1 MTWWTLHH
9 SETKCRHLKDE
20 MADAASF
27 RDEVSN
33 PKALRRNSVELLP
46 PKMSESP
53 TELRIVLLGKN
64 GSKKSVVGNFIL
76 ERGAFDPNY
85 VQNHCERAR
94 GQVEDKHIAVIN
106 TPDLSHDKLS
116 EELRWCVTLSDP
128 GPHVFL
134 LVLQPEEFTQEEGDR
149 IRKILDT
156 LSDRSFDYSMVL
168 TTHEDKRGH
177 MAEDHPL
184 NQMVKACRGRQHL
197 MHLSDHTQLIA
208 DVDKIV
214 KENGGD
220 YLTCDVF
227 EDTSGIVQGKEE
239 IHRSKTDGSLK
250 SFSEEELGKDV
261 LEQGESAQ
269 LNKWENIRETGLVS
283 FKQERLKPS
292 SSHEKL
298 SSLRILLLGKSDD
311 KKSTVGNMILQKEAF
326 RPAHFFNYK
335 QPCESASGK
344 VNGKSVTVV
353 KTPDFF
359 ASPLTVRSLMQ
370 EMEKC
375 KSLSAPGPHGVLLVL
390 KPEEFTEEN
399 RNTFKLI
406 LNIFGKE
413 AFKYSM
419 VIITHEGLTGN
430 PHLSQM
436 IEECG
441 GRHHEMYKQGC
452 DHKELTETIEK
463 MVEENE
469 WRYLTSN
476 EETTH
481 DTMTPKAQR
490 LNVVLCGRRGAGKT
504 SIANAILGQTESSP
518 KSSSSSVCVKR
529 EGEVCGRPVTL
540 IELPAL
546 FGTHLTQEE
555 VMRETFHCVSLC
567 DSGVHAFLLV
577 VPLGPITDEDK
588 GELETIQK
596 ILSSRVND
604 FVMVLFRQDNIP
616 VDKTAVDFVEQNA
629 DTKQLIK
636 ICGGRYK
643 IFDASKIDNAKQ
655 TTELVA
661 EIVKMMDQNRTC
673 YTLYMYMEAKHQ
685 SELDQNNRIIKDLEE
700 IIRNMSQGAEME
712 CSSTECIRVVLIG
725 KTGNGKSA
733 SANTILGRD
742 EFESESSTD
751 SVTTVCK
758 KAVGKVDGRTVS
770 VVDTPGLFDT
780 TLSNK
785 DVQQEIVK
793 CVSLSA
799 PGPHVFIIVLSI
811 GRITQE
817 ELDTLDL
824 IETTFGPRAGMFCLV
839 LFTRGDDLKKKSI
852 QDYIGNSKS
861 ATLKK
866 LIRDC
871 GDRFHVFN
879 NRVEDDRTQVTE
891 LLKKINEM
899 VSMNKG
905 SFYTNEMFQEA
916 ETAIKH
922 KQEAILKERE
932 TEIKADMEKLKVRHE
947 TDMEKMKSKLEEERF
962 KVQQERQLRENML
975 REREEAI
982 RKEHEDKEKADK
994 EERELEDKK
1003 RKEDEKLKREIWDT
1017 EKEKMEKEIKTQE
1030 IKLEKQQ
1037 REKEREYQM
1046 RMEKLRKEEKDREER
1061 QINQERKFDK
1071 LKRKQEEEIKR
1082 REKEEDERRKK
1093 DEKERQEWQSKI
1105 EEAEKGQTE
1114 LQEVMRREKE
1124 EWEEQLKKER
1134 DRQQEEERLR
1144 RQMEAD
1150 TLVEQEE
1157 KQRRLREE
1165 FERERE
1171 RDRIKMKESEER
1183 IEKDFEEKRRD
1194 LTDKMTTQREQ
1205 WERERGEEQERRFQ
1219 EDVNRRVE
1227 ERLRLRKLEETFQQ
1241 EREEENMRKEMEDEV
1256 RREQEEKKWKE
1267 MKADYERKTKE
1278 NMDKYEQEARRHAEE
1293 MNNFKEKYEN
1303 DFQKLLD
1310 QHEEEKEKLILK
1322 HKGEYDLLNAL
1333 YGHDKTKLTEK
1344 INELQETHEE
1354 EIKHLYKCVVL

>member
-1 MTWWTLHH
+1 
-9 SETKCRHLKDE
+9 

-33 PKALRRNSVELLP
+33 PEAQRRSSMELLP
-46 PKMSESP
+46 PMMSESP
-53 TELRIVLLGKN
+53 TEIRIVLLGKN
-64 GSKKSVVGNFIL
+64 GSEKSAVGNFIL
-76 ERGAFDPNY
+76 QRGAFDSKY

-94 GQVEDKHIAVIN
+94 GQVEGRHIAVIN
-106 TPDLSHDKLS
+106 TPDLLDPHISLDKLS
-116 EELRWCVTLSDP
+116 EDLRWCVTLSDP

-134 LVLQPEEFTQEEGDR
+134 LVMQPEEFTQEEGDR

-156 LSDRSFDYSMVL
+156 LSGRSFNYSMVL

-177 MAEDHPL
+177 MDEDHPL
-184 NQMVKACRGRQHL
+184 NQMVRDCRGRQHL
-197 MHLSDHTQLIA
+197 SDRTQLMA
-208 DVDKIV
+208 DVDRIV

-227 EDTSGIVQGKEE
+227 EDSTSDMVQGKEE
-239 IHRSKTDGSLK
+239 IHRSKTDWSLK
-250 SFSEEELGKDV
+250 SSSEEELGKDV
-261 LEQGESAQ
+261 LEQ
-269 LNKWENIRETGLVS
+269 V
-283 FKQERLKPS
+283 
-292 SSHEKL
+292 
-298 SSLRILLLGKSDD
+298 SSLRIVLLGKSDD
-311 KKSTVGNMILQKEAF
+311 KKIAVGNMILQKQA
-326 RPAHFFNYK
+326 FFNYK

-344 VNGKSVTVV
+344 MNGKSVTVV

-359 ASPLTVRSLMQ
+359 APHLPMESLM
-370 EMEKC
+370 EKMEKC

-390 KPEEFTEEN
+390 KPEKFTEEN
-399 RNTFKLI
+399 RNTFKFI
-406 LNIFGKE
+406 LSIFGKE
-413 AFKYSM
+413 AFKHSM
-419 VIITHEGLTGN
+419 VIITHRKGVTRN
-430 PHLSQM
+430 PHLRQM
-436 IEECG
+436 IKECG
-441 GRHHEMYKQGC
+441 GRHHEMYKQGS
-452 DHKELTETIEK
+452 DHKELIEKIEK

-469 WRYLTSN
+469 RRYLTSN

-504 SIANAILGQTESSP
+504 STAHVILGQTESSP

-529 EGEVCGRPVTL
+529 EGEVCDRLVTL

-546 FGTHLTQEE
+546 YGTHLTQEE

-577 VPLGPITDEDK
+577 VPLGPLTDEDK

-604 FVMVLFRQDNIP
+604 FIMVLFRQDYIT

-629 DTKQLIK
+629 DTKQLTK

-643 IFDASKIDNAKQ
+643 IFDAMKIDNAEQ
-655 TTELVA
+655 TTELVT

-685 SELDQNNRIIKDLEE
+685 SELEEKNIRIKDLEE
-700 IIRNMSQGAEME
+700 RIRNLSPGAEME

-733 SANTILGRD
+733 SANTILGKD

-751 SVTTVCK
+751 SVTTVCQ
-758 KAVGKVDGRTVS
+758 KAVGRVDGRTVA

-852 QDYIGNSKS
+852 EDYIGKSKN
-861 ATLKK
+861 AKLKK

-891 LLKKINEM
+891 LLKKMKKM

-905 SFYTNEMFQEA
+905 IFYTNEMFQEA
-916 ETAIKH
+916 EAAIKQ

-932 TEIKADMEKLKVRHE
+932 MEIKADMEKLKVRHE
-947 TDMEKMKSKLEEERF
+947 TDMEKMKSKLEEERL
-962 KVQQERQLRENML
+962 KVQEERQLRENML

-982 RKEHEDKEKADK
+982 RKEHEDKEKSEK
-994 EERELEDKK
+994 EERELEDKT
-1003 RKEDEKLKREIWDT
+1003 RKEDEKLKKETCDR

-1030 IKLEKQQ
+1030 IKLKNLQ
-1037 REKEREYQM
+1037 REKEEEYNM
-1046 RMEKLRKEEKDREER
+1046 RMEKLRKEEKDREEHL
-1061 QINQERKFDK
+1061 QNQERKFDK
-1071 LKRKQEEEIKR
+1071 LKREQEEEIRR

-1093 DEKERQEWQSKI
+1093 EEKERQEWQSKI

-1124 EWEEQLKKER
+1124 EWEEQLNKER
-1134 DRQQEEERLR
+1134 DRQQEVERLR
-1144 RQMEAD
+1144 RQKEVE

-1157 KQRRLREE
+1157 KQRRLREQ

-1171 RDRIKMKESEER
+1171 QERIKMKESEEQRRETEQKERDR
-1183 IEKDFEEKRRD
+1183 IEKDFEEKRRE
-1194 LTDKMTTQREQ
+1194 LTDKMTMQQEQ
-1205 WERERGEEQERRFQ
+1205 WERERREEQEIRFQ
-1219 EDVNRRVE
+1219 ENVNRRVE

-1241 EREEENMRKEMEDEV
+1241 EREEENMRKEKEDKV
-1256 RREQEEKKWKE
+1256 RREQEENKLKE
-1267 MKADYERKTKE
+1267 MRADYEKKTKE
-1278 NMDKYEQEARRHAEE
+1278 IMDKYEQEARRHAEE
-1293 MNNFKEKYEN
+1293 INNFKEKYEN

-1310 QHEEEKEKLILK
+1310 QHEEEKEKLIQK
-1322 HKGEYDLLNAL
+1322 HKKEYDLLNAL

-1344 INELQETHEE
+1344 INELEEKHQE
-1354 EIKHLYKCVVL
+1354 EIKHLYRCVVQ

>member
-1 MTWWTLHH
+1 
-9 SETKCRHLKDE
+9 
-20 MADAASF
+20 MADSASF

-33 PKALRRNSVELLP
+33 PVAQKRNSLELLP

-53 TELRIVLLGKN
+53 TEIRIVLLGKN
-64 GSKKSVVGNFIL
+64 GSKKSVVGNVIL
-76 ERGAFDPNY
+76 DRGAFDLNC
-85 VQNHCERAR
+85 VQNQCERAR
-94 GQVEDKHIAVIN
+94 GHVEGRHIAVIN
-106 TPDLSHDKLS
+106 TPDLLDPHISHDKLS
-116 EELRWCVTLSDP
+116 EELRCCVTLSDP

-149 IRKILDT
+149 IRTILDT
-156 LSDRSFDYSMVL
+156 LSDRSFNYSMVL

-177 MAEDHPL
+177 MDEDHPL
-184 NQMVKACRGRQHL
+184 NQMVRDCRGRQHL
-197 MHLSDHTQLIA
+197 SDRTQLMA

-227 EDTSGIVQGKEE
+227 EDSTSDMVQGKEE
-239 IHRSKTDGSLK
+239 IHRSKTDWSLK
-250 SFSEEELGKDV
+250 SSSEKEFENYIF
-261 LEQGESAQ
+261 EQGESAKFYS
-269 LNKWENIRETGLVS
+269 LENVREIGLTLLKGKVWEQSRSG
-283 FKQERLKPS
+283 
-292 SSHEKL
+292 EKCE
-298 SSLRILLLGKSDD
+298 SQLRIVLLGRSDD
-311 KKSTVGNMILQKEAF
+311 KKKTVGNIILQQGASPGIGL
-326 RPAHFFNYK
+326 PAGFLGKKK
-335 QPCESASGK
+335 QCESASGK
-344 VNGKSVTVV
+344 MNGKSVTVV
-353 KTPDFF
+353 KTPDLF
-359 ASPLTVRSLMQ
+359 ALPVESLME

-406 LNIFGKE
+406 LSIFGKE
-413 AFKYSM
+413 AFKHSM
-419 VIITHEGLTGN
+419 VIITHHKGVTGN

-441 GRHHEMYKQGC
+441 GRHHEMYKQGS
-452 DHKELTETIEK
+452 DHKELTEKIEK

-504 SIANAILGQTESSP
+504 STAHVILGQTESSP

-546 FGTHLTQEE
+546 YGTSLTQEE

-577 VPLGPITDEDK
+577 VPLGPLTDEDK

-604 FVMVLFRQDNIP
+604 FIMVLFRQDNIP

-643 IFDASKIDNAKQ
+643 IFDALKIDNTKQ
-655 TTELVA
+655 TTELVT

-673 YTLYMYMEAKHQ
+673 YTLYMYMEAKLQ
-685 SELDQNNRIIKDLEE
+685 SEVDQNRRIKDLEE
-700 IIRNMSQGAEME
+700 RIRNLSPGAEME

-733 SANTILGRD
+733 SANTILGKD

-751 SVTTVCK
+751 SVTTVCQ
-758 KAVGKVDGRTVS
+758 KAVGRVDGRTVA

-852 QDYIGNSKS
+852 EDYIGKSKN
-861 ATLKK
+861 AKLKK

-891 LLKKINEM
+891 LLKKMKKM

-905 SFYTNEMFQEA
+905 IFYTNEMFQEA
-916 ETAIKH
+916 EAAIKQ

-932 TEIKADMEKLKVRHE
+932 MEIKADMEKLKVRHE
-947 TDMEKMKSKLEEERF
+947 TDMEKMKSKLEEERL
-962 KVQQERQLRENML
+962 KVQEERQLRENML

-982 RKEHEDKEKADK
+982 RKEHEDKEKSEK
-994 EERELEDKK
+994 EERELEDKT
-1003 RKEDEKLKREIWDT
+1003 RKEDEKLKKETCDR

-1030 IKLEKQQ
+1030 IKLKNLQ
-1037 REKEREYQM
+1037 REKEEEYNM
-1046 RMEKLRKEEKDREER
+1046 RMEKLRKEEKDREEHL
-1061 QINQERKFDK
+1061 QNQERKFDK
-1071 LKRKQEEEIKR
+1071 LKREQEEEIRR

-1093 DEKERQEWQSKI
+1093 EEKERQEWQSKI

-1124 EWEEQLKKER
+1124 EWEEQLNKER
-1134 DRQQEEERLR
+1134 DRQQEVERLR
-1144 RQMEAD
+1144 RQKEVE

-1157 KQRRLREE
+1157 KQRRLREQ

-1171 RDRIKMKESEER
+1171 QERIKMKESEEQRRETEQKERDR
-1183 IEKDFEEKRRD
+1183 IEKDFEEKRRE
-1194 LTDKMTTQREQ
+1194 LTDKMTMQQEQ
-1205 WERERGEEQERRFQ
+1205 WERERREEQEIRFQ
-1219 EDVNRRVE
+1219 ENVNRRVE

-1241 EREEENMRKEMEDEV
+1241 EREEENMRKEKEDKV
-1256 RREQEEKKWKE
+1256 RREQEENKLKE
-1267 MKADYERKTKE
+1267 MRADYEKKTKE
-1278 NMDKYEQEARRHAEE
+1278 IMDKYEQEARRHAEE
-1293 MNNFKEKYEN
+1293 INNFKEKYEN

-1310 QHEEEKEKLILK
+1310 QHEEEKEKLIQK
-1322 HKGEYDLLNAL
+1322 HKKEYDLLNAL

-1344 INELQETHEE
+1344 INELEEKHQE
-1354 EIKHLYKCVVL
+1354 EIKHLYRCVVQ

>member
-1 MTWWTLHH
+1 MFYMHI
-9 SETKCRHLKDE
+9 
-20 MADAASF
+20 
-27 RDEVSN
+27 
-33 PKALRRNSVELLP
+33 
-46 PKMSESP
+46 
-53 TELRIVLLGKN
+53 RIL
-64 GSKKSVVGNFIL
+64 
-76 ERGAFDPNY
+76 
-85 VQNHCERAR
+85 
-94 GQVEDKHIAVIN
+94 IN
-106 TPDLSHDKLS
+106 VYM
-116 EELRWCVTLSDP
+116 C
-128 GPHVFL
+128 
-134 LVLQPEEFTQEEGDR
+134 FT
-149 IRKILDT
+149 
-156 LSDRSFDYSMVL
+156 V
-168 TTHEDKRGH
+168 
-177 MAEDHPL
+177 
-184 NQMVKACRGRQHL
+184 
-197 MHLSDHTQLIA
+197 
-208 DVDKIV
+208 
-214 KENGGD
+214 
-220 YLTCDVF
+220 
-227 EDTSGIVQGKEE
+227 
-239 IHRSKTDGSLK
+239 
-250 SFSEEELGKDV
+250 
-261 LEQGESAQ
+261 
-269 LNKWENIRETGLVS
+269 
-283 FKQERLKPS
+283 
-292 SSHEKL
+292 
-298 SSLRILLLGKSDD
+298 SSLRILLLGKNDD

-326 RPAHFFNYK
+326 RPAPFFNYK
-335 QPCESASGK
+335 QQCESASGK

-390 KPEEFTEEN
+390 KPEKFTEEN

-406 LNIFGKE
+406 LSIFGKE

-419 VIITHEGLTGN
+419 VIITHEGVTGN
-430 PHLSQM
+430 PHLRQM

-452 DHKELTETIEK
+452 DHKKLNQKIEN

-546 FGTHLTQEE
+546 YGTHLTQEE

-567 DSGVHAFLLV
+567 DSGVHAFLMV
-577 VPLGPITDEDK
+577 VPLGPITDEDR

-643 IFDASKIDNAKQ
+643 IFDASKIENAKQ
-655 TTELVA
+655 TTELVT
-661 EIVKMMDQNRTC
+661 EIIKMMDQNRTC

-685 SELDQNNRIIKDLEE
+685 SELEEKNRRIKDLEE
-700 IIRNMSQGAEME
+700 RIRNTSQGAEME

-742 EFESESSTD
+742 EFESKISSNST
-751 SVTTVCK
+751 TTVCK

-817 ELDTLDL
+817 ELNALDL
-824 IETTFGPRAGMFCLV
+824 IEKTFGPRAGMFCLV
-839 LFTRGDDLKKKSI
+839 LFTRGDDLGTMLI
-852 QDYIGNSKS
+852 QDYIGESKI
-861 ATLKK
+861 AKLQK

-871 GDRFHVFN
+871 GGRFHVFN
-879 NRVEDDRTQVTE
+879 NKDNNNRTQVNK

-916 ETAIKH
+916 ETAIKQ

-932 TEIKADMEKLKVRHE
+932 AEIKADMEKLKVSHE
-947 TDMEKMKSKLEEERF
+947 TDMEKIKSKLEEERL
-962 KVQQERQLRENML
+962 KVQEERQLRENML

-982 RKEHEDKEKADK
+982 RKEHGDKEKAEK
-994 EERELEDKK
+994 KERELEDKK
-1003 RKEDEKLKREIWDT
+1003 KKEDEKLKKEIWDT

-1030 IKLEKQQ
+1030 IKFKNLQK
-1037 REKEREYQM
+1037 EKEEEYNM
-1046 RMEKLRKEEKDREER
+1046 RMEKLRKEEKDREE
-1061 QINQERKFDK
+1061 QLQNQERKFDK
-1071 LKRKQEEEIKR
+1071 LKREQEEEIKMR
-1082 REKEEDERRKK
+1082 QKEEDERRKK
-1093 DEKERQEWQSKI
+1093 EEEERQEWQSKI
-1105 EEAEKGQTE
+1105 EETEKGQTE

-1144 RQMEAD
+1144 RQKEVQ
-1150 TLVEQEE
+1150 TLVDQEK
-1157 KQRRLREE
+1157 KQRRLRVQ

-1171 RDRIKMKESEER
+1171 QYRIKMKESEAQRRETEQKERER
-1183 IEKDFEEKRRD
+1183 IEQDFEEKRRE
-1194 LTDKMTTQREQ
+1194 LTDKMTIQQKQ
-1205 WERERGEEQERRFQ
+1205 WEKERGEEQERRFQ
-1219 EDVNRRVE
+1219 EGVNRKVE

-1241 EREEENMRKEMEDEV
+1241 EREEENRRKEKEDKV
-1256 RREQEEKKWKE
+1256 RREQEEKNLKE

-1278 NMDKYEQEARRHAEE
+1278 MMDEYEQEARRLAEE
-1293 MNNFKEKYEN
+1293 MNTFKEKYKN

-1310 QHEEEKEKLILK
+1310 QHEEEKEKLRQK
-1322 HKGEYDLLNAL
+1322 HKMETDELKDQ
-1333 YGHDKTKLTEK
+1333 YGHNEKELTHKMKEMEEK
-1344 INELQETHEE
+1344 HKIETENMTTLKG
-1354 EIKHLYKCVVL
+1354 ITIQVVNKCTTQ

>member
-1 MTWWTLHH
+1 
-9 SETKCRHLKDE
+9 

-27 RDEVSN
+27 RDEVS
-33 PKALRRNSVELLP
+33 S
-46 PKMSESP
+46 
-53 TELRIVLLGKN
+53 LRIV
-64 GSKKSVVGNFIL
+64 
-76 ERGAFDPNY
+76 
-85 VQNHCERAR
+85 
-94 GQVEDKHIAVIN
+94 
-106 TPDLSHDKLS
+106 
-116 EELRWCVTLSDP
+116 
-128 GPHVFL
+128 
-134 LVLQPEEFTQEEGDR
+134 
-149 IRKILDT
+149 
-156 LSDRSFDYSMVL
+156 
-168 TTHEDKRGH
+168 
-177 MAEDHPL
+177 
-184 NQMVKACRGRQHL
+184 
-197 MHLSDHTQLIA
+197 
-208 DVDKIV
+208 
-214 KENGGD
+214 
-220 YLTCDVF
+220 
-227 EDTSGIVQGKEE
+227 
-239 IHRSKTDGSLK
+239 
-250 SFSEEELGKDV
+250 
-261 LEQGESAQ
+261 
-269 LNKWENIRETGLVS
+269 
-283 FKQERLKPS
+283 
-292 SSHEKL
+292 
-298 SSLRILLLGKSDD
+298 LLGKSDD
-311 KKSTVGNMILQKEAF
+311 KKIAVGNMILQKQA
-326 RPAHFFNYK
+326 FFNYK

-344 VNGKSVTVV
+344 MNGKSVTVV

-359 ASPLTVRSLMQ
+359 APHLPMESLM
-370 EMEKC
+370 EKMEKC

-390 KPEEFTEEN
+390 KPEKFTEEN
-399 RNTFKLI
+399 RNTFKFI
-406 LNIFGKE
+406 LSIFGKE
-413 AFKYSM
+413 AFKHSM
-419 VIITHEGLTGN
+419 VIITHRKGVTRN
-430 PHLSQM
+430 PHLRQM
-436 IEECG
+436 IKECG
-441 GRHHEMYKQGC
+441 GRHHEMYKQGS
-452 DHKELTETIEK
+452 DHKELIEKIEK

-469 WRYLTSN
+469 RRYLTSN

-504 SIANAILGQTESSP
+504 STAHVILGQTESSP

-529 EGEVCGRPVTL
+529 EGEVCDRLVTL

-546 FGTHLTQEE
+546 YGTHLTQEE

-577 VPLGPITDEDK
+577 VPLGPLTDEDK

-604 FVMVLFRQDNIP
+604 FIMVLFRQDYIT

-629 DTKQLIK
+629 DTKQLTK

-643 IFDASKIDNAKQ
+643 IFDAMKIDNAEQ
-655 TTELVA
+655 TTELVT

-685 SELDQNNRIIKDLEE
+685 SELEEKNIRIKDLEE
-700 IIRNMSQGAEME
+700 RIRNLSPGAELE

-742 EFESESSTD
+742 EFESESSPD

-758 KAVGKVDGRTVS
+758 KAVGKVDGRTVA

-839 LFTRGDDLKKKSI
+839 LFTRGDDLKDKSI
-852 QDYIGNSKS
+852 EDYIGNSKS
-861 ATLKK
+861 AKLKK

-871 GDRFHVFN
+871 GDRVHVFN
-879 NRVEDDRTQVTE
+879 NRIGEDRTQVTE
-891 LLKKINEM
+891 LLKKINKM

-916 ETAIKH
+916 EAAIKQ

-932 TEIKADMEKLKVRHE
+932 MEIKADMEKLKVNHE
-947 TDMEKMKSKLEEERF
+947 TEMEKMKSKLEEERL
-962 KVQQERQLRENML
+962 KVQEERQLRENML

-982 RKEHEDKEKADK
+982 RKEHVEKEKAEK

-1003 RKEDEKLKREIWDT
+1003 RKEDEKLKKAIWDT

-1030 IKLEKQQ
+1030 IKLKNLQ
-1037 REKEREYQM
+1037 REKEEEYKM
-1046 RMEKLRKEEKDREER
+1046 RIEKLRKEEKDREE
-1061 QINQERKFDK
+1061 QLQNQERKFDK
-1071 LKRKQEEEIKR
+1071 LKREQEEEIRR

-1093 DEKERQEWQSKI
+1093 EEKERQEWQSKI

-1124 EWEEQLKKER
+1124 EWEEQLNKER
-1134 DRQQEEERLR
+1134 DRQQEVERLR
-1144 RQMEAD
+1144 RQKEVEV
-1150 TLVEQEE
+1150 LGEQEE
-1157 KQRRLREE
+1157 KQRRLREQ

-1171 RDRIKMKESEER
+1171 QERIKMKESEEQRRETEQKERDR
-1183 IEKDFEEKRRD
+1183 IEKDFEEKRRE
-1194 LTDKMTTQREQ
+1194 LTDKMTMQQEQ
-1205 WERERGEEQERRFQ
+1205 WERERREEQERRQ
-1219 EDVNRRVE
+1219 KEDENR
-1227 ERLRLRKLEETFQQ
+1227 KM
-1241 EREEENMRKEMEDEV
+1241 EEEQKIKKMQEEEKIKKEKEDTARK
-1256 RREQEEKKWKE
+1256 EQEENKLKE
-1267 MKADYERKTKE
+1267 MRAEHERETKE
-1278 NMDKYEQEARRHAEE
+1278 NMVKYEQEARRHAEE
-1293 MNNFKEKYEN
+1293 INTFQEKYQN

-1310 QHEEEKEKLILK
+1310 QHKEEKEKLKQK
-1322 HKGEYDLLNAL
+1322 HKKETDELKNQ
-1333 YGHDKTKLTEK
+1333 YGHNEKELTDKMKELEEK
-1344 INELQETHEE
+1344 QKE
-1354 EIKHLYKCVVL
+1354 EIENMTTVKGIAKQVVNKCTMQ

>member
-1 MTWWTLHH
+1 M
-9 SETKCRHLKDE
+9 
-20 MADAASF
+20 
-27 RDEVSN
+27 
-33 PKALRRNSVELLP
+33 ELLP

-64 GSKKSVVGNFIL
+64 GSEKSVVGNFIL
-76 ERGAFDPNY
+76 ETGAFDPNY
-85 VQNHCERAR
+85 EQSCCVRVG
-94 GQVEDKHIAVIN
+94 GQVERRSIAVIN
-106 TPDLSHDKLS
+106 TPDLFDPHISLDKLS
-116 EELRWCVTLSDP
+116 EELRWCVTMSKP

-149 IRKILDT
+149 IRKILNT
-156 LSDRSFDYSMVL
+156 LSERSFDYSMVL
-168 TTHEDKRGH
+168 TTHEDKREH

-197 MHLSDHTQLIA
+197 MHLSDHTQLMA

-227 EDTSGIVQGKEE
+227 EDATSDMVQGKEE

-250 SFSEEELGKDV
+250 SSSEEELGKAV
-261 LEQGESAQ
+261 LEQGASVQWYNFDTFTEV
-269 LNKWENIRETGLVS
+269 GLTFLKGKVEEQSWSGEKCVS
-283 FKQERLKPS
+283 P
-292 SSHEKL
+292 
-298 SSLRILLLGKSDD
+298 LRIVLLGRSDD
-311 KKSTVGNMILQKEAF
+311 KKKTVGNMILQQGAF
-326 RPAHFFNYK
+326 PGIGLSAGLFGKK
-335 QPCESASGK
+335 QQCESASGK

-353 KTPDFF
+353 KSPDFF
-359 ASPLTVRSLMQ
+359 ALSVESLMQ

-375 KSLSAPGPHGVLLVL
+375 MSLSAPGPHGILLVL

-406 LNIFGKE
+406 LSIFGKE
-413 AFKYSM
+413 AFKHSM
-419 VIITHEGLTGN
+419 VIITHEGVTGN
-430 PHLSQM
+430 PHLRQM
-436 IEECG
+436 IKDCG
-441 GRHHEMYKQGC
+441 GRHHEMYKQGS
-452 DHKELTETIEK
+452 DHKKLTQKIEK

-469 WRYLTSN
+469 RRYLTSN

-504 SIANAILGQTESSP
+504 SIANVILGQTESSP

-555 VMRETFHCVSLC
+555 VMRETFRCVSLC

-616 VDKTAVDFVEQNA
+616 VDKTAVDFVEQIA

-685 SELDQNNRIIKDLEE
+685 SELDQKNRIIKDLEE
-700 IIRNMSQGAEME
+700 RIRNMSQGAEME

-733 SANTILGRD
+733 SANTILGRE
-742 EFESESSTD
+742 EFKSESSTD

-758 KAVGKVDGRTVS
+758 KAVGKVDGRPVS

-811 GRITQE
+811 GRMTQE

-839 LFTRGDDLKKKSI
+839 LFSRGDDLGTMLI
-852 QDYIGNSKS
+852 QDYIVKSKS
-861 ATLKK
+861 DKLKK

-871 GDRFHVFN
+871 GWRFHVFN
-879 NRVEDDRTQVTE
+879 NKDKNNRTQVTE
-891 LLKKINEM
+891 LIKKINEM

-916 ETAIKH
+916 EAAIKQ
-922 KQEAILKERE
+922 K
-932 TEIKADMEKLKVRHE
+932 
-947 TDMEKMKSKLEEERF
+947 EEEY
-962 KVQQERQLRENML
+962 K
-975 REREEAI
+975 
-982 RKEHEDKEKADK
+982 
-994 EERELEDKK
+994 
-1003 RKEDEKLKREIWDT
+1003 
-1017 EKEKMEKEIKTQE
+1017 
-1030 IKLEKQQ
+1030 
-1037 REKEREYQM
+1037 
-1046 RMEKLRKEEKDREER
+1046 
-1061 QINQERKFDK
+1061 
-1071 LKRKQEEEIKR
+1071 
-1082 REKEEDERRKK
+1082 
-1093 DEKERQEWQSKI
+1093 
-1105 EEAEKGQTE
+1105 
-1114 LQEVMRREKE
+1114 
-1124 EWEEQLKKER
+1124 
-1134 DRQQEEERLR
+1134 
-1144 RQMEAD
+1144 
-1150 TLVEQEE
+1150 
-1157 KQRRLREE
+1157 
-1165 FERERE
+1165 
-1171 RDRIKMKESEER
+1171 
-1183 IEKDFEEKRRD
+1183 
-1194 LTDKMTTQREQ
+1194 
-1205 WERERGEEQERRFQ
+1205 
-1219 EDVNRRVE
+1219 
-1227 ERLRLRKLEETFQQ
+1227 
-1241 EREEENMRKEMEDEV
+1241 MRK
-1256 RREQEEKKWKE
+1256 
-1267 MKADYERKTKE
+1267 
-1278 NMDKYEQEARRHAEE
+1278 N
-1293 MNNFKEKYEN
+1293 
-1303 DFQKLLD
+1303 
-1310 QHEEEKEKLILK
+1310 
-1322 HKGEYDLLNAL
+1322 
-1333 YGHDKTKLTEK
+1333 
-1344 INELQETHEE
+1344 
-1354 EIKHLYKCVVL
+1354 

>member
-1 MTWWTLHH
+1 M
-9 SETKCRHLKDE
+9 LKY
-20 MADAASF
+20 
-27 RDEVSN
+27 V
-33 PKALRRNSVELLP
+33 
-46 PKMSESP
+46 SESP
-53 TELRIVLLGKN
+53 TERRIVLLGKN
-64 GSKKSVVGNFIL
+64 GSEKSAVGNVIL
-76 ERGAFDPNY
+76 DTVAFDPNY
-85 VQNHCERAR
+85 VRSCCERAK
-94 GQVEDKHIAVIN
+94 GYVEGRHIAVIN
-106 TPDLSHDKLS
+106 TPDLLDPHISHDKLS
-116 EELRWCVTLSDP
+116 EELRCCVTLSNP

-149 IRKILDT
+149 IRTILDT
-156 LSDRSFDYSMVL
+156 LSERSFDYSMVL

-177 MAEDHPL
+177 MDEDHPL
-184 NQMVKACRGRQHL
+184 NQMVRVCRGRQHL
-197 MHLSDHTQLIA
+197 MHLSDHTQLMA

-214 KENGGD
+214 KDNGGD

-227 EDTSGIVQGKEE
+227 EDTSGMVQGKEE

-250 SFSEEELGKDV
+250 SSSEEELGKEA
-261 LEQGESAQ
+261 LEQGDSAQ
-269 LNKWENIRETGLVS
+269 LYNFDKFTEIVS
-283 FKQERLKPS
+283 Q
-292 SSHEKL
+292 
-298 SSLRILLLGKSDD
+298 LRIVLLGRSDD
-311 KKSTVGNMILQKEAF
+311 KKKTVGNIILQQRASPGIGL
-326 RPAHFFNYK
+326 PAALFGK
-335 QPCESASGK
+335 KRQCESASGK
-344 VNGKSVTVV
+344 LMGKSVTVV
-353 KTPDFF
+353 KTPDLF
-359 ASPLTVRSLMQ
+359 ALPVEFLMQ

-406 LNIFGKE
+406 LSIFGKE
-413 AFKYSM
+413 SFKHSM
-419 VIITHEGLTGN
+419 VIITHHKGVPGN
-430 PHLSQM
+430 PHLRQM

-441 GRHHEMYKQGC
+441 GRHHKMYTQGS
-452 DHKELTETIEK
+452 DHEELTEKIEK

-504 SIANAILGQTESSP
+504 SIANVILDQTESSP

-546 FGTHLTQEE
+546 YGTHLTQEE

-567 DSGVHAFLLV
+567 DSGIHAFLLV
-577 VPLGPITDEDK
+577 VPLGPLTDEDK
-588 GELETIQK
+588 GELENIQK

-604 FVMVLFRQDNIP
+604 FIMVLFRQDNIP
-616 VDKTAVDFVEQNA
+616 VDKTAVNSVEQNA
-629 DTKQLIK
+629 DTKQLIE

-643 IFDASKIDNAKQ
+643 IFDALKIDNAKQ

-685 SELDQNNRIIKDLEE
+685 SELEEKNRRIKDLEE
-700 IIRNMSQGAEME
+700 RIRNMSQGAEME

-742 EFESESSTD
+742 EFESKISSN

-758 KAVGKVDGRTVS
+758 KVVGKVDGITVS

-780 TLSNK
+780 TLSNE
-785 DVQQEIVK
+785 DVQEEIVK

-799 PGPHVFIIVLSI
+799 PGPHVFIIVLKI
-811 GRITQE
+811 GTMTEE
-817 ELDTLDL
+817 ELNALDL
-824 IETTFGPRAGMFCLV
+824 IKKTFGPRAGMFCLV
-839 LFTRGDDLKKKSI
+839 LFTRGDDLRKISI
-852 QDYIGNSKS
+852 QDYIGESKI
-861 ATLKK
+861 AKLQK
-866 LIRDC
+866 LIGDC
-871 GDRFHVFN
+871 GGRFHVFN

-891 LLKKINEM
+891 LLKKINKM

-916 ETAIKH
+916 EAAIKQ

-932 TEIKADMEKLKVRHE
+932 TEIKADMEKLKVSHE
-947 TDMEKMKSKLEEERF
+947 TDIENMKSKLEEERL
-962 KVQQERQLRENML
+962 KVQEERQLRENML

-982 RKEHEDKEKADK
+982 RKEHEDKEKSEK

-1003 RKEDEKLKREIWDT
+1003 RKEDEKLKKEIWDT

-1030 IKLEKQQ
+1030 IKLKNLQ
-1037 REKEREYQM
+1037 REKEEEYKM
-1046 RMEKLRKEEKDREER
+1046 KMEKLRKEEEDREE
-1061 QINQERKFDK
+1061 QLQNQERKFDK
-1071 LKRKQEEEIKR
+1071 LKREQEEEIKR

-1093 DEKERQEWQSKI
+1093 DEKERQEWQRKI
-1105 EEAEKGQTE
+1105 KEAEKGQTE
-1114 LQEVMRREKE
+1114 LQEVMRREKD

-1144 RQMEAD
+1144 RQKEVE

-1157 KQRRLREE
+1157 KQKRLREQ

-1171 RDRIKMKESEER
+1171 QERIKMKQSEEQRREIEQKERDR
-1183 IEKDFEEKRRD
+1183 IEQDFKEKRRE
-1194 LTDKMTTQREQ
+1194 LTDKMTTQQEQ
-1205 WERERGEEQERRFQ
+1205 WEKERREEQERRCQ

-1227 ERLRLRKLEETFQQ
+1227 EKLRLRKLEETFQQ
-1241 EREEENMRKEMEDEV
+1241 EREEENRRKEKEDKV
-1256 RREQEEKKWKE
+1256 RREQEEKKCKE
-1267 MKADYERKTKE
+1267 MRAEHERETKE
-1278 NMDKYEQEARRHAEE
+1278 KKDKYEQEARRHAEE
-1293 MNNFKEKYEN
+1293 INNFKEKYKN

-1310 QHEEEKEKLILK
+1310 QHEEEKEKLRQK
-1322 HKGEYDLLNAL
+1322 HKKETDELNNQ
-1333 YGHDKTKLTEK
+1333 YGHDEKVLTDKMKEMEEK
-1344 INELQETHEE
+1344 QKE
-1354 EIKHLYKCVVL
+1354 EIENMTTVMGITKQVVNKCTTQ

>member
-1 MTWWTLHH
+1 
-9 SETKCRHLKDE
+9 
-20 MADAASF
+20 
-27 RDEVSN
+27 
-33 PKALRRNSVELLP
+33 
-46 PKMSESP
+46 
-53 TELRIVLLGKN
+53 
-64 GSKKSVVGNFIL
+64 
-76 ERGAFDPNY
+76 
-85 VQNHCERAR
+85 
-94 GQVEDKHIAVIN
+94 
-106 TPDLSHDKLS
+106 
-116 EELRWCVTLSDP
+116 
-128 GPHVFL
+128 
-134 LVLQPEEFTQEEGDR
+134 
-149 IRKILDT
+149 
-156 LSDRSFDYSMVL
+156 MVL
-168 TTHEDKRGH
+168 TTHEDKKGH
-177 MAEDHPL
+177 MDEDHPL
-184 NQMVKACRGRQHL
+184 NQIVRVCRGRQHL
-197 MHLSDHTQLIA
+197 MHLSDHTQLMA

-214 KENGGD
+214 KDNGGD
-220 YLTCDVF
+220 YLTCDVY
-227 EDTSGIVQGKEE
+227 EDTCDMVQGKEE

-250 SFSEEELGKDV
+250 SSSEEELGKDV

-269 LNKWENIRETGLVS
+269 FNNWVKIKKIGLTLLKENLGE
-283 FKQERLKPS
+283 Q
-292 SSHEKL
+292 SHSGEKCE
-298 SSLRILLLGKSDD
+298 SQLRIVLLGRSDD
-311 KKSTVGNMILQKEAF
+311 KKKTVGNIILQQGAF
-326 RPAHFFNYK
+326 PGIGLPASLLGKK
-335 QPCESASGK
+335 QQSESASGK
-344 VNGKSVTVV
+344 LKGKSVTVV

-359 ASPLTVRSLMQ
+359 ALTVEFLMQ

-406 LNIFGKE
+406 LSIFGKE
-413 AFKYSM
+413 AFKHSM
-419 VIITHEGLTGN
+419 VIITHHKGVIGN
-430 PHLSQM
+430 AHLRQM
-436 IEECG
+436 IQECG
-441 GRHHEMYKQGC
+441 GRHHEMYKQGS
-452 DHKELTETIEK
+452 DHKELTEKIEK

-490 LNVVLCGRRGAGKT
+490 LNMVLCGRRGAGKT
-504 SIANAILGQTESSP
+504 SIANGILGQTESSP

-546 FGTHLTQEE
+546 YGTHLTQEE

-567 DSGVHAFLLV
+567 DSGVNAFLLV

-588 GELETIQK
+588 GELENIQK

-604 FVMVLFRQDNIP
+604 FIMVLFRQDYIP

-643 IFDASKIDNAKQ
+643 IFDALKIENAKQ

-661 EIVKMMDQNRTC
+661 EIVKMMDQSRTC

-685 SELDQNNRIIKDLEE
+685 SELEQNRRIKDLEE
-700 IIRNMSQGAEME
+700 RIRNMSQGAEME

-742 EFESESSTD
+742 EFESESSPD

-758 KAVGKVDGRTVS
+758 KAVGRVDGRTVA

-799 PGPHVFIIVLSI
+799 PGPHVFIIVLSV

-824 IETTFGPRAGMFCLV
+824 IEKTFGPRAGMFCLV
-839 LFTRGDDLKKKSI
+839 LFTRGDDLKNKSI
-852 QDYIGNSKS
+852 QDYIGKSKHDK
-861 ATLKK
+861 LKK

-871 GDRFHVFN
+871 GDRLHVFN
-879 NRVEDDRTQVTE
+879 NNNNNNRTQVTE
-891 LLKKINEM
+891 LLKKINKM

-916 ETAIKH
+916 EAAIKQ

-932 TEIKADMEKLKVRHE
+932 MEIKADMEKLKVSHE
-947 TDMEKMKSKLEEERF
+947 TDMEKMKSKLEEERL
-962 KVQQERQLRENML
+962 KVQEERQLRENML

-982 RKEHEDKEKADK
+982 RKEHEDKEKAEK

-1003 RKEDEKLKREIWDT
+1003 REEDEKLKKEIWDT

-1030 IKLEKQQ
+1030 IKLKNLQ
-1037 REKEREYQM
+1037 REKEEEYNM
-1046 RMEKLRKEEKDREER
+1046 RMEKLRKEEKDKEE
-1061 QINQERKFDK
+1061 QLQNQERKFDK
-1071 LKRKQEEEIKR
+1071 LKREQEEEIKR
-1082 REKEEDERRKK
+1082 KEKEEDERRKNE
-1093 DEKERQEWQSKI
+1093 EKERQEWQSKI

-1114 LQEVMRREKE
+1114 LHEVMRREKE

-1144 RQMEAD
+1144 RQKEAD

-1157 KQRRLREE
+1157 KQRRLREQ

-1171 RDRIKMKESEER
+1171 QDRIKMKQSEEQR
-1183 IEKDFEEKRRD
+1183 REIEQKEREKIEKDFEEKRRE
-1194 LTDKMTTQREQ
+1194 LTDKMTTQQEQ
-1205 WERERGEEQERRFQ
+1205 WEKERGEEQERRFQ

-1227 ERLRLRKLEETFQQ
+1227 ERLRLGKLEETFQQ
-1241 EREEENMRKEMEDEV
+1241 EREEENRRKEKEDKV

-1267 MKADYERKTKE
+1267 MRAEHERETKDI
-1278 NMDKYEQEARRHAEE
+1278 MDKYEQEARRHAEE
-1293 MNNFKEKYEN
+1293 MNNFQEKYEN
-1303 DFQKLLD
+1303 DIQKF
-1310 QHEEEKEKLILK
+1310 EEEKEKLIQK
-1322 HKGEYDLLNAL
+1322 HKEEYDLLKDQ
-1333 YGHDKTKLTEK
+1333 YGHDETKLTEE
-1344 INELQETHEE
+1344 INDLNKKQRK
-1354 EIKHLYKCVVL
+1354 EIKYLYRCVVQ